1 MFYIIA
7 ILAAIFAMPAS
18 AQSLKDQLVGTWT
31 LVSCNYRNYPNF
43 LPCAGNNGIQVF
55 DASGHYVS
63 MVAARGRPKVTPPNE
78 SGEAGANRTGYTPEQ
93 YKSIAEG
100 LFAQFGT
107 WSVNETNKT
116 ITLHV
121 DGALFPN
128 IEGTDS
134 LTFTPI
140 ISGDELRGVAQNG
153 QPVIFVWRRI
163 SK

>member
-7 ILAAIFAMPAS
+7 IIAIIFAMPAS
-18 AQSLKDQLVGTWT
+18 AQSVKDQLVGTWT
-31 LVSCNYRNYPNF
+31 LAQCNAPDF
-43 LPCAGNNGIQVF
+43 PPCAGSNGIQVF
-55 DASGHYVS
+55 DASGHYVT

-78 SGEAGANRTGYTPEQ
+78 GGAAGANRTGYTPEQ
-93 YKSIAEG
+93 YKSIAAG

-128 IEGTDS
+128 IEGTDEI
-134 LTFTPI
+134 TFTPI
-140 ISGDELRGVAQNG
+140 ISGDELKGIGQNG
-153 QPVIFVWRRI
+153 QPVFFVWRRV
-163 SK
+163 K